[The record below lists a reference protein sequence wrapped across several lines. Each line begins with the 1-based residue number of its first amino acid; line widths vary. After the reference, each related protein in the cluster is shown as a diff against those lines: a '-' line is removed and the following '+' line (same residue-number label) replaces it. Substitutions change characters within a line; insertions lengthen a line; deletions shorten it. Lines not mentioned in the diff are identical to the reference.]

1 MRNKI
6 KERMA
11 HVFQLEN
18 IADDISQSNC
28 KIWDSM
34 NHLNLIVDLENE
46 FNVSLEPEDIAD
58 MKNLDLIEKIIIEK
72 TKK

>member
-1 MRNKI
+1 MRDKI
-6 KERMA
+6 KALMT
-11 HVFQLEN
+11 HVFRLDT

-28 KIWDSM
+28 EKWDSM
-34 NHLNLIVDLENE
+34 NHLNLIVELENE

-58 MKNLDLIEKIIIEK
+58 MKNLDLIEQMIIEK